1 YGALAIHLG
10 APGGTE
16 YFRERRAADDDG
28 RVAGGPGRIA
38 AADGCAAHLPA
49 DAGWRGTAGGD
60 CIDVQRGERGERA
73 GDDGVRGSEF
83 SYGDVA
89 RGAGRRSGLHAAE
102 LHAGAGDGA
111 RAGSDG
117 KAAVAA
123 RGIAVGAGPRRAAA
137 AADAADKTG
146 GHLQPEQP
154 DGRSAERRSAGTD
167 LRRGGAGGSVGAGG
181 RGLSRRRIR
190 RRITPSFWGRYERT
204 LCTGGL
210 SKAYGLPGLRTG

>member
-38 AADGCAAHLPA
+38 AADECAPHLPA

-89 RGAGRRSGLHAAE
+89 RGGGRPRGLHAAE

-123 RGIAVGAGPRRAAA
+123 RGIAVGAGPRRDAAA
-137 AADAADKTG
+137 G
-146 GHLQPEQP
+146 
-154 DGRSAERRSAGTD
+154 
-167 LRRGGAGGSVGAGG
+167 GGAGQN
-181 RGLSRRRIR
+181 RWHLSH
-190 RRITPSFWGRYERT
+190 
-204 LCTGGL
+204 
-210 SKAYGLPGLRTG
+210 A